1 MLFILLPLAVLA
13 LCLVVVRLSVERHF
27 FLEMI
32 SELGAGLAIVLLCCA
47 LIALPLQRLCVHQG
61 IAAHEELRVLNQTPP
76 AQSEYELATW
86 RLKIADSNAAL
97 AKAKVGQRSPW
108 VGWYYPAV
116 IQDVEPI
123 R

>member
-1 MLFILLPLAVLA
+1 MLCVLLPLAMLA
-13 LCLVVVRLSVERHF
+13 LCLVVRFSVGRYSS
-27 FLEMI
+27 LGMI
-32 SELGAGLAIVLLCCA
+32 SEFGAVSAVVLLGCV
-47 LIALPLQRLCVHQG
+47 LITLPLQRLFVHQG

-76 AQSEYELATW
+76 AQNEYELATW

-108 VGWYYPAV
+108 IGWYYPAV